1 MSVAELQ
8 KRITRLSPSRRKA
21 LAKYALFLERL
32 DSPARRRALTR
43 SMREMDAGVKYSHA
57 EVLAILARKP
67 ATKA

>member
-8 KRITRLSPSRRKA
+8 KRIARLTPMKRRA

-32 DSPARRRALTR
+32 DSQTRRRALTR
-43 SMREMDAGVKYSHA
+43 SMREIDAGIKYSRD
-57 EVLAILARKP
+57 EVAAILARHP